1 MFSPASVFKPGS
13 NQLSCPAH
21 TFKVEDN
28 SHQLTLIIKRRWGNE
43 IDSVLVSAKGSKGFV
58 VTPVKLA
65 HWMSIKRR
73 GVSH

>member
-1 MFSPASVFKPGS
+1 MFLPASVFKPRQK
-13 NQLSCPAH
+13 QLACPAD
-21 TFKVEDN
+21 TFKDN
-28 SHQLTLIIKRRWGNE
+28 SHQVIIKRRWGNE
-43 IDSVLVSAKGSKGFV
+43 MDSVLLCSKGFV